1 MKKIFEHLFAISCI
15 LLLPSGMMAQT
26 DATPLI
32 SKQVVKQKVI
42 DEGGTGFLKAVAV
55 KDAGLPDFV
64 IYRPKDINFASVLNG
79 KLPLLMFCN
88 GGCSDSSLGYERML
102 IEIAS
107 QGYVVV
113 ALGELQEERGD
124 RPEGHTPSSDLKR
137 GLDWILEQ
145 SEIKGSD
152 YYQNIDPE
160 RVAAAGHSCGGAQV
174 MANAADPRIKTCLML
189 NSGMGDMEMAD
200 ADVESLKMLHG
211 PILYITGG
219 PSDVAYPNA
228 GLDYQRISH
237 VPVAYADHP
246 ASGHG
251 GTYGEQGGGE
261 YGRIILDWLDWQLKG
276 KKENAR
282 IFLGGDL
289 KNYDGWSI
297 KAKNFKHRPG
307 RTLMTKMP
315 CKLLSGITERD
326 YAIYLPGSYEEEP
339 LHQYPVLYLMHGGGG
354 SHTDWERANRL
365 SHVADSLIDCGA
377 IDDMIIVC
385 PEGNQQNMIYFNSPT
400 EKSASLGAPDWKYED
415 YLFEE
420 LIPYIE
426 QNYRA
431 RTDRGGRAVA
441 GFSMG
446 GGAATVYGV
455 HRPDMFCMVYDISG
469 YQRAQPLEF
478 LKFDPSG
485 PWRQQIV
492 DDNNPIIRISQGTA
506 DEVKAWKQVDWK
518 VAVGD
523 KDFTLDANMDLVQAM
538 HAKGIPVAMHVDDGD
553 HNMEWVTPAMID
565 AIKRADRNFESL
577 WIKNGDRNIFGIISK
592 PRYTGERQPIAIV
605 SHGFNANYHTGRPY
619 FETLNALGYQV
630 YTFDFPGGSISS
642 RSDNNTMNMSVLDE
656 VNDVKAIVRFFQQQP
671 DVDPSRIVLIGESQG
686 GLVSSL
692 AAADMPSD
700 IRAAILVFPAFCI
713 PADWNKRYPDV
724 AQIPDTTKMWNVSLG
739 RSFFMELRDLDVFKP
754 MKKFKNPVLIVQGDK
769 DPVVKMADSER
780 ALKTYR
786 NARLHVI
793 PGAGHGFNAVEMK
806 ESLEQIKAF
815 LEEMK

>member
-1 MKKIFEHLFAISCI
+1 MKKFFEHLLAISCI
-15 LLLPSGMMAQT
+15 LLLPFGMKAQT

-55 KDAGLPDFV
+55 KDTGLPDFV

-88 GGCSDSSLGYERML
+88 GGCSDSSIGYERML

-107 QGYVVV
+107 KGYVVV
-113 ALGELQEERGD
+113 ALGELQEERDD
-124 RPEGHTPSSDLKR
+124 RPDGHTPSSDLKR

-200 ADVESLKMLHG
+200 ADVESLKTLHG

-219 PSDVAYPNA
+219 PTDVAYPNA
-228 GLDYQRISH
+228 RLDYQRITH

-251 GTYGEQGGGE
+251 GTYGEQGGGD

-289 KNYDGWSI
+289 KNYEGWSI
-297 KAKNFKHRPG
+297 KAKNFKYRPG
-307 RTLMTKMP
+307 RTVMTKMP

-523 KDFTLDANMDLVQAM
+523 KDFTLDANMDLVHAM

-592 PRYTGERQPIAIV
+592 PRYTGERQPLAIV

-630 YTFDFPGGSISS
+630 YTFDFPSGSISS

-656 VNDVKAIVRFFQQQP
+656 VNDVKAIVRYFQQQP
-671 DVDPSRIVLIGESQG
+671 DVDPNHIVLIGESQG

-692 AAADMPSD
+692 VAADMPSD
-700 IRAAILVFPAFCI
+700 ISAAILVFPALCI
-713 PADWNKRYPDV
+713 PDNWNKRYPDV

-739 RSFFMELRDLDVFKP
+739 RRFFLELRDLDVFKP

-769 DPVVKMADSER
+769 DPVVSMADSKR

>member
-1 MKKIFEHLFAISCI
+1 MK
-15 LLLPSGMMAQT
+15 AQT

-55 KDAGLPDFV
+55 KDTGLPDFV

-88 GGCSDSSLGYERML
+88 GGCSDSSIGYERML

-107 QGYVVV
+107 KGYVVV
-113 ALGELQEERGD
+113 ALGELQEERDD
-124 RPEGHTPSSDLKR
+124 RPDGHTPSSDLKR

-200 ADVESLKMLHG
+200 ADVESLKTLHG

-219 PSDVAYPNA
+219 PTDVAYPNA
-228 GLDYQRISH
+228 RLDYQRITH

-251 GTYGEQGGGE
+251 GTYGEQGGGD

-289 KNYDGWSI
+289 KNYEGWSI
-297 KAKNFKHRPG
+297 KAKNFKYRPG
-307 RTLMTKMP
+307 RTVMTKMP

-523 KDFTLDANMDLVQAM
+523 KDFTLDANMDLVHAM

-592 PRYTGERQPIAIV
+592 PRYTGERQPLAIV

-630 YTFDFPGGSISS
+630 YTFDFPSGSISS

-656 VNDVKAIVRFFQQQP
+656 VNDVKAIVRYFQQQP
-671 DVDPSRIVLIGESQG
+671 DVDPNHIVLIGESQG

-692 AAADMPSD
+692 VAADMPSD
-700 IRAAILVFPAFCI
+700 ISAAILVFPALCI
-713 PADWNKRYPDV
+713 PDNWNKRYPDV

-739 RSFFMELRDLDVFKP
+739 RRFFLELRDLDVFKP

-769 DPVVKMADSER
+769 DPVVSMADSKR